1 MKTLVKLSLTITLS
15 AGIIQCCFS
24 QSAAKASKEVT
35 PPIPENYHQEVIDS
49 LSEDN
54 NLGEEALD
62 LYGLRLPFSID
73 TKLAS
78 GNAEGAWSDFE
89 NFIKDLGKEKRA
101 QILEAEIM
109 LCNKIIPRVADPS
122 KWKEKRET
130 AQKALLTEFP
140 KWTET
145 YNSLINPDATPTQII
160 EYTTKAIQCDP
171 QNYRTYERRG
181 KTYIQLGRISAGCA
195 DFEKCPDKEKIV
207 EYNSYCKAKE

>member
-1 MKTLVKLSLTITLS
+1 MKTLVKLSLTIALS

-49 LSEDN
+49 LSKDN
-54 NLGEEALD
+54 KPGDGAFD

-78 GNAEGAWSDFE
+78 GNVEGVWSDFE
-89 NFIKDLGKEKRA
+89 NFIKDLGKEQRA

-109 LCNKIIPRVADPS
+109 LCNKIIPMVADPS

-130 AQKALLTEFP
+130 AQKALLAEFP

-145 YNSLINPDATPTQII
+145 YNCLLNPDATPTQII
-160 EYTTKAIQCDP
+160 EGGQIK
-171 QNYRTYERRG
+171 RT
-181 KTYIQLGRISAGCA
+181 
-195 DFEKCPDKEKIV
+195 
-207 EYNSYCKAKE
+207 